1 MQSQDPTGQRRPS
14 SIAGTTTLFE
24 YLAEEVIGSEP
35 PEAVKAL
42 AAAALLP
49 WVTPEL
55 AVRLEIDEAA
65 ATLFDPKRRG
75 VYATPAPNN
84 PQAMSISPL
93 VREFLLAHHRPG
105 AGMEETLLRA
115 ASGFYQEV
123 GAIPEAMECLLS
135 LGSPDEVARFV
146 AECGE
151 AMLTAG
157 MARSMVE
164 AIELVPQKT
173 RSVEVLLYEAEARQV
188 LGDWEGATTCYEAMA
203 PGPGEIP
210 ARLAWRLGFLSHMRG
225 DVSTALA
232 VYGRG
237 RRSDG
242 DLANVAALLGW
253 TASAHWLRG
262 ERDEAKS
269 LANEALGLARRA
281 NDSRALATAH
291 TVLAMVAALD
301 GDRAGNDVH
310 YLRALEHAERA
321 RDVVQT
327 IRIRSNRG
335 SHFLEEG
342 DYDNALAELDIA
354 LRLAD
359 MTGFQ
364 LWRAMSLSNRA
375 QVLTS
380 RGRLEESVADL
391 EQAREIFRGMGSIL
405 ESYPLAQMGDVYA
418 LRGDT
423 ALARAAYEEAIRLG
437 AGSEDLQALVPALSG
452 LARVIAADDP
462 ERATELADRAAEV
475 TSVIGHVQALL
486 AQGFVALAVG
496 SVDRARAKAEEA
508 AGVARSRHDLPGMAQ
523 AMELEAAA
531 EPDQGRARSVLEQA
545 RRVWEEID
553 APIGMARVD
562 VALAGLPDGGPG
574 LAKRAASALR
584 GLGAKGMA
592 LQAEQMARNLS
603 ERGPHDVSIRTLG
616 GFGVSVGGEPV
627 PASAWQSRVAREIV
641 GMLAASRGRP
651 LHREIVVERLWP
663 DEDPT
668 KAGNR
673 LSVALSTIRGV
684 FDPERSR
691 GADHYLIAARESL
704 ALDLDH
710 VEVDIEAFF
719 EEARRGRALHRTG
732 DQVMGL
738 SVLRSAEARYLGE
751 FLEDQPYAD
760 WAIALREEARTE
772 FMSIARV
779 LAEAESRH
787 GDHDASARW
796 YMRILEQD
804 AYNEPAHLALVSAMV
819 AAGRHGSARRLYR
832 IYVSRMG
839 ELEVEPAAFPG

>member
-1 MQSQDPTGQRRPS
+1 
-14 SIAGTTTLFE
+14 
-24 YLAEEVIGSEP
+24 
-35 PEAVKAL
+35 
-42 AAAALLP
+42 
-49 WVTPEL
+49 
-55 AVRLEIDEAA
+55 
-65 ATLFDPKRRG
+65 
-75 VYATPAPNN
+75 
-84 PQAMSISPL
+84 
-93 VREFLLAHHRPG
+93 
-105 AGMEETLLRA
+105 
-115 ASGFYQEV
+115 
-123 GAIPEAMECLLS
+123 
-135 LGSPDEVARFV
+135 
-146 AECGE
+146 
-151 AMLTAG
+151 
-157 MARSMVE
+157 
-164 AIELVPQKT
+164 
-173 RSVEVLLYEAEARQV
+173 
-188 LGDWEGATTCYEAMA
+188 
-203 PGPGEIP
+203 
-210 ARLAWRLGFLSHMRG
+210 
-225 DVSTALA
+225 
-232 VYGRG
+232 
-237 RRSDG
+237 
-242 DLANVAALLGW
+242 
-253 TASAHWLRG
+253 
-262 ERDEAKS
+262 
-269 LANEALGLARRA
+269 
-281 NDSRALATAH
+281 
-291 TVLAMVAALD
+291 
-301 GDRAGNDVH
+301 
-310 YLRALEHAERA
+310 
-321 RDVVQT
+321 
-327 IRIRSNRG
+327 
-335 SHFLEEG
+335 
-342 DYDNALAELDIA
+342 
-354 LRLAD
+354 
-359 MTGFQ
+359 
-364 LWRAMSLSNRA
+364 
-375 QVLTS
+375 
-380 RGRLEESVADL
+380 
-391 EQAREIFRGMGSIL
+391 
-405 ESYPLAQMGDVYA
+405 MGDVYA